1 MGVEVLDD
9 SGSPRE
15 AKVTGLRF
23 LHIYANLH
31 TWMQRLTFADENLLA
46 YALFASSHGYIHTGT
61 QVQENPVYSNRR
73 RGTVI
78 QRTGGQDGRTKSL
91 ILNGARTDITRELEI
106 DGGRKRRGGSERA
119 RYIEERGGRRNLSR
133 FNVED
138 RTQYRLVLFD
148 NSGRERKRE
157 SEVGE

>member
-31 TWMQRLTFADENLLA
+31 TRMQLAFADENLLA

-61 QVQENPVYSNRR
+61 QVQGNPVYSNRR

-78 QRTGGQDGRTKSL
+78 QRTGGQDRGTKSL
-91 ILNGARTDITRELEI
+91 ILNGARTDIT
-106 DGGRKRRGGSERA
+106 
-119 RYIEERGGRRNLSR
+119 
-133 FNVED
+133 
-138 RTQYRLVLFD
+138 
-148 NSGRERKRE
+148 
-157 SEVGE
+157 